1 MKQGRW
7 RRWEAMLIAIWLCAL
22 SQSNAQNVTN
32 GSFETPVLAP
42 DSFFYNPS
50 GATWVFTADSG
61 IISAPGAGFFGPAAP
76 DGSQYAFLQSANSP
90 GAFSQS
96 INFTLA
102 GTYQLS
108 YLVAG
113 RSDAGGPAGDL
124 SYEIL
129 LDSTVI
135 ATDMTN
141 TAQPF
146 TARLSQFTTTAGSHT
161 LSFQVAPR
169 STGDNTAFFDR
180 VAIQVPEPG
189 TILLLLTF
197 APMMP
202 LARKISR
209 RN

>member
-1 MKQGRW
+1 MVT
-7 RRWEAMLIAIWLCAL
+7 AIWLCAL

-42 DSFFYNPS
+42 DSFAYNPG
-50 GATWVFTADSG
+50 GATWLFAADSG
-61 IISAPGAGFFGPAAP
+61 IINAPGGGFFGPAAP
-76 DGSQYAFLQSANSP
+76 DGSQYAFLQSANAP

-113 RSDAGGPAGDL
+113 RSDAGGPAGNL

-135 ATDMTN
+135 ATDAT
-141 TAQPF
+141 TTGQPF
-146 TARLSQFTTTAGSHT
+146 TAQLFQFTTTAGNHT
-161 LSFQVAPR
+161 LSFEVAPG

-197 APMMP
+197 APMVP
-202 LARKISR
+202 LARTISR
-209 RN
+209 RNQ